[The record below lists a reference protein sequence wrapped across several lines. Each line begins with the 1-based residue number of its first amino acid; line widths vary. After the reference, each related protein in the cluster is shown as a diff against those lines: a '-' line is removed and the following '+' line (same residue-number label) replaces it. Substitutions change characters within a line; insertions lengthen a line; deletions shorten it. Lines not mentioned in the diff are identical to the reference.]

1 MVSVASIANRERS
14 DYVDE
19 DAKYVGA
26 DGLLNDEGIRVQTNK
41 ISTILR
47 IALANGH
54 DAIVLGAFGCGVYH
68 LDPEQI
74 ASMFKT
80 VLDKDEFRGQFGKV
94 AFAILE
100 RKRGEPIGKDGK
112 YAPFYRIFGVDPL

>member
-1 MVSVASIANRERS
+1 MISVASIANRGKS
-14 DYVDE
+14 DYVDD

-26 DGLLNDEGIRVQTNK
+26 DGLLNEDGIRIQTNK

-47 IALANGH
+47 IALDNGH

-68 LDPEQI
+68 LDPDQI
-74 ASMFKT
+74 ASMFKA
-80 VLDKDEFRGQFGKV
+80 VLDKDEFRGRFGKV

-100 RKRGEPIGKDGK
+100 RKNAEPHGKDGK